1 MKNVENQWNFTSLPR
16 HATMICLMIHGVELI
31 MNAKDMVAT
40 DRVTASSTFTFFH
53 DEKKKKE
60 KCYYVATIDS
70 QK

>member
-1 MKNVENQWNFTSLPR
+1 
-16 HATMICLMIHGVELI
+16 

-40 DRVTASSTFTFFH
+40 DRVTASSTLTFFH
-53 DEKKKKE
+53 DKKKKE

>member
-1 MKNVENQWNFTSLPR
+1 
-16 HATMICLMIHGVELI
+16 

-53 DEKKKKE
+53 DEKKRKE